1 MRTARRR
8 RYLGNITAV
17 AILSLGLVVVLL
29 PFLWIVS
36 TAFKAQVDAMAI
48 PPKITFTPTFE
59 NLGFLTEGFLQYEI
73 NSIIVT
79 TGATFVALVLGVPAG
94 YALASTGTRRT
105 ARALGLWMLA
115 TYIVPGIVFIVPLF
129 LIFNQ
134 LGLVNTYLGLILG
147 YQTGLIPFA
156 IWMSRS
162 YFLEV
167 PPELE
172 DAARVDGCSRFQ
184 AFRKVILPVTIT
196 GISTVGLLV
205 AIFAWGEYF
214 GTLILGGSDTYTV
227 TIGIY
232 NYVGS
237 FGSDLGKLAMASLI
251 VVIPILLAT
260 VVAQRGL
267 LRGVTGG
274 AVKG

>member
-1 MRTARRR
+1 MKQARHR
-8 RYLGNITAV
+8 RYLGNATAI
-17 AILSLGLVVVLL
+17 AILSMGLVVVLL

-36 TAFKAQVDAMAI
+36 TAFKTQVDAMAI

-79 TGATFVALVLGVPAG
+79 TGATIVALVLGVPAG

-105 ARALGLWMLA
+105 ARLLGLWMLA

-147 YQTGLIPFA
+147 YQTGLIPFTV
-156 IWMSRS
+156 WMSRS
-162 YFLEV
+162 YFVEV

-260 VVAQRGL
+260 VIAQRGL

>member
-1 MRTARRR
+1 MKQARHR
-8 RYLGNITAV
+8 RYLGNATAI

-36 TAFKAQVDAMAI
+36 TAFKTQVDAMAI
-48 PPKITFTPTFE
+48 PPKITFTPTFD
-59 NLGFLTEGFLQYEI
+59 NLGFLTQGFLQYEI

-79 TGATFVALVLGVPAG
+79 TGATIVALVLGVPAG

-105 ARALGLWMLA
+105 ARLLGLWMLA

-147 YQTGLIPFA
+147 YQTGLIPFTV
-156 IWMSRS
+156 WMSRS
-162 YFLEV
+162 YFVEV

-260 VVAQRGL
+260 VIAQRGL